1 MMKSALKCGGKGF
14 SLFSGPIS
22 AVLVVAAPA
31 LRVTLQFISI
41 SPAVVECRKEETN
54 CSLDSTGELS
64 LLFACKTQQ
73 YNNAG
78 E

>member
-1 MMKSALKCGGKGF
+1 MTKSALRCGGKGF
-14 SLFSGPIS
+14 SLWPIS

-41 SPAVVECRKEETN
+41 FPAMVECRQEETN
-54 CSLDSTGELS
+54 CSLDSIGKLS

-73 YNNAG
+73 CGNAG